1 MATIT
6 GLTAARMLAIE
17 AASIIDG
24 DIVGDNLILTKHDA
38 STINAGNVRGPAGTN
53 ATPFA
58 LVNALP
64 GSPTDGQEI
73 FFQNAAMAALGVIWH
88 LRYRSAASGSYKW
101 EAVGCVPHYHNMVT
115 DGARGTTATTY
126 GDVSGGAGPTVTV
139 PLAGEYWTDVSCD
152 AYPWAGNQSLFMSYQ
167 IGATAAQDTDAAFSD
182 YIVATGKPLWRRK
195 FKTFTA
201 GTVLLAKYKGT
212 GNPLE
217 KNFSNRFLGI
227 TPIRVG

>member
-17 AASIIDG
+17 AASIVDG

-73 FFQNAAMAALGVIWH
+73 FFQNAAMAAVGVIWH
-88 LRYRSAASGSYKW
+88 LRYRSAGGTYKW
-101 EAVGCVPHYHNMVT
+101 EHVGGPPHYQNVAT
-115 DGARGTTATTY
+115 DSSRGTTATTY
-126 GDVSGGAGPTVTV
+126 GDLATTGPTVTV
-139 PLAGEYWTDVSCD
+139 PLAGEYWVDVSCE
-152 AYPWAGNQSLFMSYQ
+152 AYPWAGTQSLFMSYA
-167 IGATAAQDTDAAFSD
+167 IGASAAVDADAAYSD
-182 YIVATGKPLWRRK
+182 FAVAIGKPLWRKK

-201 GTVLLAKYKGT
+201 GQVLLAKYKGT

-217 KNFSNRFLGI
+217 KNFSNRFLAI